1 MPTLTV
7 ARGESKK
14 KEAAS
19 NVDFGAIWEIVTSD
33 LIHHEVR
40 KCTHFR
46 VHYSV
51 IDMQQSKVIQ
61 VRFIESRAL

>member
-19 NVDFGAIWEIVTSD
+19 HVDFGAIWEIVSSD
-33 LIHHEVR
+33 LVQHEVKYISVHMYILGPR
-40 KCTHFR
+40 PGLLLQPDCTMN
-46 VHYSV
+46 V
-51 IDMQQSKVIQ
+51 I
-61 VRFIESRAL
+61 

>member
-19 NVDFGAIWEIVTSD
+19 NVDFGAIWEIVSSD
-33 LIHHEVR
+33 LVQQEVR
-40 KCTHFR
+40 HIMYMYIYLARPGLSLHPDCTMN
-46 VHYSV
+46 VN
-51 IDMQQSKVIQ
+51 
-61 VRFIESRAL
+61 

>member
-19 NVDFGAIWEIVTSD
+19 NVDFGAIWEIVSSD
-33 LIHHEVR
+33 LVQHEVR
-40 KCTHFR
+40 HIH
-46 VHYSV
+46 VHVYIPGSTWS
-51 IDMQQSKVIQ
+51 ITTS
-61 VRFIESRAL
+61 

>member
-19 NVDFGAIWEIVTSD
+19 NVDFGAIWEIVSSD
-33 LIHHEVR
+33 LVQHEVR
-40 KCTHFR
+40 L
-46 VHYSV
+46 YSV
-51 IDMQQSKVIQ
+51 YTCIYLAYPHVSLHPDY
-61 VRFIESRAL
+61 